1 MDGAAASPLPSVN
14 GQPESPDQ
22 QPQIQPSREKAWQPR
37 KLLARFRARVSALTN
52 WDEAL
57 PVTRD
62 LAGDSESND
71 NELEL
76 ARYTCDVAY
85 VCGDATPADA
95 LFHERMTVA
104 RSAAERNV
112 ITEVYQRLRAIYS
125 VAGSVPQRIHV
136 RRMVRDA
143 VNRDRSFAE
152 RLSALSEFL
161 EGPLND
167 ALCREQ
173 ALGWLA
179 EAGVKLHLYGSGW
192 ERHESLRQ
200 FMCGYA
206 ASEDELTNIWQTS
219 RINLRLTRVDVN
231 DPILAGGIRSGAFF
245 LMRFFPED
253 VIERIYRPL
262 YAFCRENDIRSDQQ
276 LRQWSNTMV
285 RRLLAYADRTLGM
298 NVFDVQGGFVP
309 VLLNLGETGLNA
321 WPGGLWNDEYDLVS
335 FGSRDEL
342 IGLVNRYL
350 SDAPERRRIAGA
362 MRRTLVEREQGSS
375 GKQSAG
381 AEAPSSEA
389 DPLTAG
395 DVAA

>member
-1 MDGAAASPLPSVN
+1 M
-14 GQPESPDQ
+14 
-22 QPQIQPSREKAWQPR
+22 
-37 KLLARFRARVSALTN
+37 
-52 WDEAL
+52 
-57 PVTRD
+57 
-62 LAGDSESND
+62 
-71 NELEL
+71 
-76 ARYTCDVAY
+76 
-85 VCGDATPADA
+85 
-95 LFHERMTVA
+95 
-104 RSAAERNV
+104 
-112 ITEVYQRLRAIYS
+112 
-125 VAGSVPQRIHV
+125 
-136 RRMVRDA
+136 
-143 VNRDRSFAE
+143 
-152 RLSALSEFL
+152 
-161 EGPLND
+161 ND

-179 EAGVKLHLYGSGW
+179 DAGIKLHLYGNGW

-206 ASEDELTNIWQTS
+206 ASEDELTNIWQTT
-219 RINLRLTRVDVN
+219 RINLRLTRVDVS
-231 DPILAGGIRSGAFF
+231 DPILYSGIRSGAFF

-262 YAFCRENDIRSDQQ
+262 YAFCREHEIASDLQ
-276 LRQWSNTMV
+276 LRQSTNTMV

-309 VLLNLGETGLNA
+309 VLLNLGQTGLNS

-362 MRRTLVEREQGSS
+362 MRRALVEREHGSS
-375 GKQSAG
+375 GEQSAG

-389 DPLTAG
+389 HPLTAG